1 MAPTSRTATS
11 MAARRT
17 VELPC
22 HSRLEVERRYRPKF
36 AIAIMVSNRPM
47 PMAYHQASSP
57 TAADGSASAA
67 RIAAP
72 TARRRHPVERS
83 DLWSPVLVTD
93 VPHRLSTSPRRA
105 APLVMA
111 WPARARRW
119 LPLHPRNARARP
131 QARMAPRP
139 QYQLGNQR
147 LAADLGTRSPA
158 AVRCSVESIGSH
170 RSATL

>member
-105 APLVMA
+105 APLVWRGRQEQDVGCRSTHA
-111 WPARARRW
+111 TQGLGLRPEWRR
-119 LPLHPRNARARP
+119 
-131 QARMAPRP
+131 
-139 QYQLGNQR
+139 
-147 LAADLGTRSPA
+147 DLNTN
-158 AVRCSVESIGSH
+158 
-170 RSATL
+170 